1 MTMLVFYKTKKQLK
15 ESIGQPLKYQETSM
29 FGNEYKSD
37 GSFAVA
43 HRPAI
48 IGKGGRE
55 FFANVT
61 MENDLIKGVS

>member
-1 MTMLVFYKTKKQLK
+1 
-15 ESIGQPLKYQETSM
+15 M

-37 GSFAVA
+37 GSFVVA

-61 MENDLIKGVS
+61 MENNIIKGVS

>member
-15 ESIGQPLKYQETSM
+15 ESIGERLRYQETSL

-37 GSFAVA
+37 GSFTVA

-48 IGKGGRE
+48 TGAGGRE

-61 MENDLIKGVS
+61 MENDLIKSVS

>member
-15 ESIGQPLKYQETSM
+15 ESI
-29 FGNEYKSD
+29 GNEYKSD

-61 MENDLIKGVS
+61 MENNLISEVS